1 MVRMPSSRGNRR
13 RVGWALAAAVLG
25 VALGVLVAGAGA
37 TGEQNVFSGNWVT
50 NLGHVSFAVAGATQG
65 QQELSAAGGTPCAAP
80 TVYYVGSYQGP
91 GAKTG
96 TVAGCTAGSA
106 NHLVAR
112 YLGDR
117 STDPGATGA
126 IVIDFVAPSA
136 FNGTIAADSSDGQ
149 AMPYV
154 GSFQAHFAGDGCCPA
169 GPPSTTS
176 TGTTTTGPTTT
187 ATTPAG
193 PPAGPADVTNVSIDS
208 LFPVTGIAFSGEVA
222 TFESTAATG
231 TFTATI
237 DWGDGGP
244 PTPAGVGAPV
254 ARGKLF
260 DRSVSGSHTYARAG
274 IYPVRV
280 TISDPRG
287 AAQVATDVATV
298 TACVCVNK
306 PPVLGRTVDIG
317 PVSGH
322 VFIQLPPGARAA
334 RLKGNR
340 FVPLVVPREI
350 PIGSVIDARQGQLV
364 LMTATATP
372 GRLGAGLFSGGLFQL
387 LQNRRELGVTELRL
401 RSGPILGCRAI
412 GKAHVAA
419 ARRLSQ
425 RVLGLLRASVKGQF
439 RTRGRYSAGTVRG
452 TRWSTTDR
460 CDGTLTA
467 VARGAVSVFDFRA
480 RRTVFITA
488 GHSYL
493 ARAG

>member
-1 MVRMPSSRGNRR
+1 MRSGPNRR
-13 RVGWALAAAVLG
+13 RVGWALAAAMVG

-37 TGEQNVFSGNWVT
+37 TGEQNVFSGNWIT
-50 NLGHVSFAVAGATQG
+50 NLGHVSFAVAGAAQG
-65 QQELSAAGGTPCAAP
+65 QQALTAAGGTPCATP

-91 GAKTG
+91 GTKTG
-96 TVAGCTAGSA
+96 SVSGCTVGSA

-112 YLGDR
+112 YVGDR
-117 STDPGATGA
+117 STDPGATGD

-136 FNGTIAADSSDGQ
+136 FNGTIAAASSDGQ
-149 AMPYV
+149 AMAYV
-154 GSFQAHFAGDGCCPA
+154 GSFQSHFAGDGCCPA
-169 GPPSTTS
+169 GPPSTTT
-176 TGTTTTGPTTT
+176 TGTTTTGP
-187 ATTPAG
+187 ATTPPAT

-208 LFPVTGIAFSGEVA
+208 LFPVTGIVFSGEVA

-231 TFTATI
+231 AFTATI

-244 PTPAGVGAPV
+244 PTPATVGAPV
-254 ARGKLF
+254 ARAHLF
-260 DRSVSGSHTYARAG
+260 DRSVAGIHTYARAG

-287 AAQVATDVATV
+287 AAVGATDVATV

-322 VFIQLPPGARAA
+322 VFIQLPPGVRAA
-334 RLKGNR
+334 RLKGNG
-340 FVPLVVPREI
+340 FVPLLVPREI
-350 PIGSVIDARQGQLV
+350 PVGSVIDARQGQLV
-364 LMTATATP
+364 VMTATATP

-387 LQNRRELGVTELRL
+387 LQNRRERGVTELRL
-401 RSGPILGCRAI
+401 RSGAVLGCRVV

-419 ARRLSQ
+419 AKRLSQ

-460 CDGTLTA
+460 CDGTLTQ
-467 VARGAVSVFDFRA
+467 VTRGAVSVADFRA
-480 RRTVFITA
+480 RRTLLITA
-488 GHSYL
+488 GHAYL